1 MKWTKIHVSQ
11 LGDTCTY
18 TFSYSSRLTYLKTYI
33 IQCNGI
39 FICIWVKKAENEMKS
54 FGGAEHFVEV
64 KRRESALLSL
74 CELFGLRKILLILSA
89 I

>member
-1 MKWTKIHVSQ
+1 MKWTKIHFSQ

-54 FGGAEHFVEV
+54 LGGAEHFGES
-64 KRRESALLSL
+64 SALLSL
-74 CELFGLRKILLILSA
+74 CELFGLRKILLILS
-89 I
+89 II